1 MAMEIR
7 RETVLVQSGDPVAV
21 EVDQTV
27 VMIGLEQGKYYGLE
41 GVGGR
46 IWELVKE
53 PRSVQDICGA
63 LVQEYDIEPT
73 ACLDEVTEF
82 LTALA
87 RERLVVVTDEAS
99 TPIPPPATG

>member
-1 MAMEIR
+1 MAMDIR
-7 RETVLVQSGDPVAV
+7 PETVLVQSGDPVAV

-27 VMIGLEQGKYYGLE
+27 VMIGIEQGKYYGLE

-53 PRSVQDICGA
+53 PRSVQDVCNA
-63 LVQEYDIEPT
+63 LVQEYDVEPA
-73 ACLDEVTEF
+73 ACMDEIMEF

-99 TPIPPPATG
+99 VPIPPPATG

>member
-1 MAMEIR
+1 MEIR
-7 RETVLVQSGDPVAV
+7 RETVVVQSRDPVAV

-53 PRSVQDICGA
+53 PRSVQDVCA
-63 LVQEYDIEPT
+63 VLAREFEVDPET
-73 ACLDEVTEF
+73 CLNEVVAF
-82 LTALA
+82 LDALA
-87 RERLVVVTDEAS
+87 REKLVFVTDEAS
-99 TPIPPPATG
+99 TPYPPPASG